1 MSSLTLT
8 RIAHASVLID
18 FGGTVLLTDPWF
30 SEKRG
35 YYHGEPY
42 GVALDRLP
50 RLAGVVGSHAHYD
63 HFDMAS
69 FGAYPD
75 KAVPFALQTGMAA
88 AARRAGFTQLTE
100 LEPWQSTDLGG
111 VRVTAA
117 PAAHGMPE
125 NSYVLEK
132 DGLTVYFGGD
142 TLLIPE
148 LAEVGRRFLRIDLAL
163 LSVNG
168 LQIRPLLSR
177 QVVMNAREAA
187 MLCAVLRPRVA
198 VPMHYAF
205 TAGPVRDRLLLRYT
219 GTAAAFAREAAAWAP
234 DTTVRILAPGEPLHI
249 DGPTAA

>member
-75 KAVPFALQTGMAA
+75 KAVPFALKTGMAA

-142 TLLIPE
+142 TLLIPD

-168 LQIRPLLSR
+168 LQIRP
-177 QVVMNAREAA
+177 
-187 MLCAVLRPRVA
+187 RPRVA

-234 DTTVRILAPGEPLHI
+234 DTTVRILAPGEPLRI